1 MLALATLAR
10 GVLARLASARGIL
23 ATGGAVGL
31 AGAIP
36 AAFAGAVSGGA
47 GGRRRRRR
55 RRALSASDRE
65 DLLFLGTMMTKSGVE
80 RVAAVMIA
88 RT

>member
-1 MLALATLAR
+1 MIALLALAR
-10 GVLARLASARGIL
+10 QVIFRVSSARGIL

-31 AGAIP
+31 AGALP
-36 AAFAGAVSGGA
+36 TLFEGGG

-65 DLLFLGTMMTKSGVE
+65 DLLFLGSIMTKSGVE

>member
-1 MLALATLAR
+1 MLALMALAR
-10 GVLARLASARGIL
+10 QVVFRISSARGIL
-23 ATGGAVGL
+23 ATGAGVGL

-36 AAFAGAVSGGA
+36 ALFDGGG

-65 DLLFLGTMMTKSGVE
+65 DLLFLGSIMTKSGVE

>member
-1 MLALATLAR
+1 MLALMALAR
-10 GVLARLASARGIL
+10 QVVLRVSSARGIL
-23 ATGGAVGL
+23 ATGAGVGL
-31 AGAIP
+31 AGALGGL
-36 AAFAGAVSGGA
+36 AGREDGV
-47 GGRRRRRR
+47 RRRRRR

-65 DLLFLGTMMTKSGVE
+65 DLLFLGSIMTKSGVE

>member
-1 MLALATLAR
+1 MAALIRLALIA
-10 GVLARLASARGIL
+10 I
-23 ATGGAVGL
+23 
-31 AGAIP
+31 GAI
-36 AAFAGAVSGGA
+36 GA
-47 GGRRRRRR
+47 GSALETFAAPGPGFFGIGGGGGGPSRRRRR

-65 DLLFLGTMMTKSGVE
+65 DLLFLGSLMSKSGVE

>member
-1 MLALATLAR
+1 MVALLRLALIA
-10 GVLARLASARGIL
+10 I
-23 ATGGAVGL
+23 GAV
-31 AGAIP
+31 
-36 AAFAGAVSGGA
+36 AALGTIEGGVA
-47 GGRRRRRR
+47 PGPGFFGIGEGRPRRRRRR

-65 DLLFLGTMMTKSGVE
+65 DLLFLGSLMSKAGVE

>member
-1 MLALATLAR
+1 MVALLALARQVILR
-10 GVLARLASARGIL
+10 VSSARGIL
-23 ATGGAVGL
+23 ATGAGVGL
-31 AGAIP
+31 AGAL
-36 AAFAGAVSGGA
+36 GSLGA
-47 GGRRRRRR
+47 GGEGRRGRRRR

-65 DLLFLGTMMTKSGVE
+65 DLLFLGSIMTKSGVE